1 MIKTYEKQIHI
12 NHFDSVVCADC
23 GVKFKPASRYL
34 ELGAH
39 KPNCT
44 QIREETVEKPLQT
57 KA

>member
-12 NHFDSVVCADC
+12 NLFDSVVCVDC

-39 KPNCT
+39 KPHCT
-44 QIREETVEKPLQT
+44 QIREETAEKPLQT

>member
-1 MIKTYEKQIHI
+1 MINI
-12 NHFDSVVCADC
+12 NHFQSVVCADC

-39 KPNCT
+39 KPHCT
-44 QIREETVEKPLQT
+44 QMGAEMVKKPTQT